1 MLKRVTYGN
10 YMLLKSMYNITIIA
24 ANDTEAVIIIH

>member
-1 MLKRVTYGN
+1 MLKHVNFGN
-10 YMLLKSMYNITIIA
+10 YMLLKAIYNVTIIA